1 MAFNKQPDTWMTTW
15 EEDGTTISVAIAEFP
30 ELTAAEADSGTG
42 DIRKIVF
49 AILEKWYNE
58 YNTRSSTN
66 QPNKWTCTKS
76 MSANASTGE
85 ITHTYTNTIK
95 TTIAAA
101 GQEVA
106 DES

>member
-1 MAFNKQPDTWMTTW
+1 MPL
-15 EEDGTTISVAIAEFP
+15 VAFP
-30 ELTAAEADSGTG
+30 ELTEEEADGSTG

-49 AILEKWYNE
+49 AILEKWYST
-58 YNTRSSTN
+58 YNALSSVN

-76 MSANASTGE
+76 MSANAATGE
-85 ITHTYTNTIK
+85 VTHTYTNTIK
-95 TTIAAA
+95 TEIATA